1 MKEKKFRIV
10 TRVTE
15 KEFETIKRK
24 AKKAGLSVSEFIRQ
38 AAIKVPNRSP
48 IGADYGQCRE
58 HMDKLLDYLESAGKS
73 EEAQAIL
80 EHFKQRKGC

>member
-38 AAIKVPNRSP
+38 TVIKAPNRSP
-48 IGADYGQCRE
+48 ISNKYGKYRE
-58 HMDKLLDYLESAGKS
+58 HMDKLIDHLESAGAGD
-73 EEAQAIL
+73 EARAIL
-80 EHFKQRKGC
+80 QKFALNEGR

>member
-15 KEFETIKRK
+15 KEFESIKRK

-38 AAIKVPNRSP
+38 SAIKAPNRTS
-48 IGADYGQCRE
+48 ISDKYGKYRE
-58 HMDKLLDYLESAGKS
+58 HMDKLIDHLESARAGD
-73 EEAQAIL
+73 EARAIL
-80 EHFKQRKGC
+80 QRCGLSEGR

>member
-38 AAIKVPNRSP
+38 TAIKAPNRSP
-48 IGADYGQCRE
+48 ISDKYGKYRE
-58 HMDKLLDYLESAGKS
+58 HMDKLLDYLESSGNS
-73 EEAQAIL
+73 DEAQAIL
-80 EHFKQRKGC
+80 EQFALHKGR

>member
-1 MKEKKFRIV
+1 MNEKKLRIV

-38 AAIKVPNRSP
+38 TVIKAPNRSP
-48 IGADYGQCRE
+48 ISDKYGKYRE
-58 HMDKLLDYLESAGKS
+58 HIDKLIDHLESAGAGD
-73 EEAQAIL
+73 EARAIL
-80 EHFKQRKGC
+80 QKFALNDGR

>member
-1 MKEKKFRIV
+1 MNEKNLRIV

-15 KEFETIKRK
+15 KELETIKRK

-38 AAIKVPNRSP
+38 AAIKAPNRSP
-48 IGADYGQCRE
+48 ISEGYGQCRE
-58 HMDKLLDYLESAGKS
+58 HMDKLMDYLESAGNS

-80 EHFKQRKGC
+80 EQFALHKGR

>member
-1 MKEKKFRIV
+1 MNEKNLRIV

-38 AAIKVPNRSP
+38 TTIKAPNRSP
-48 IGADYGQCRE
+48 ISEGYGQCRE
-58 HMDKLLDYLESAGKS
+58 HMDKLIDYLESAKTGD
-73 EEAQAIL
+73 EARAIL
-80 EHFKQRKGC
+80 QQFALHKGR

>member
-1 MKEKKFRIV
+1 MNEKNSRIV

-24 AKKAGLSVSEFIRQ
+24 AKKARLSVSELIRQ
-38 AAIKVPNRSP
+38 AAIKAPNRSP

-58 HMDKLLDYLESAGKS
+58 HIDKLLDYLESAGNS

-80 EHFKQRKGC
+80 EQFVLHKGW

>member
-15 KEFETIKRK
+15 KEFEAIKRK

-38 AAIKVPNRSP
+38 AAIKAPNRSP

-58 HMDKLLDYLESAGKS
+58 HMDKLIDYLESAGKS

-80 EHFKQRKGC
+80 EHFTQRKGW

>member
-38 AAIKVPNRSP
+38 TVIKAPNRSP
-48 IGADYGQCRE
+48 ISDKYGKYRE
-58 HMDKLLDYLESAGKS
+58 HMDKLIDHLESAGAGD
-73 EEAQAIL
+73 EARAIL
-80 EHFKQRKGC
+80 QKFALSEGR

>member
-38 AAIKVPNRSP
+38 TAIKVPNRSP
-48 IGADYGQCRE
+48 ISDKYGKYRE
-58 HMDKLLDYLESAGKS
+58 HMDKLIDHLESAENS

-80 EHFKQRKGC
+80 EHFKQMKGC

>member
-38 AAIKVPNRSP
+38 TVIKAPKRSP
-48 IGADYGQCRE
+48 IGEDYGQSRE
-58 HMDKLLDYLESAGKS
+58 HMDKLLDYLESAGNS
-73 EEAQAIL
+73 DEARAVL
-80 EHFKQRKGC
+80 EQFALHKGR

>member
-38 AAIKVPNRSP
+38 LAIKAPNRSP
-48 IGADYGQCRE
+48 ISDKYGKYRE
-58 HMDKLLDYLESAGKS
+58 HIDKPIDHLESVGAGD
-73 EEAQAIL
+73 EARAIL
-80 EHFKQRKGC
+80 QKIALNEGR

>member
-1 MKEKKFRIV
+1 MNEKNLRIV

-24 AKKAGLSVSEFIRQ
+24 AKRAGLSVSEFIRQ

-48 IGADYGQCRE
+48 IGEDYGQSRE
-58 HMDKLLDYLESAGKS
+58 HMDKLLDYLESAGAS
-73 EEAQAIL
+73 EEVQAIL
-80 EHFKQRKGC
+80 EQFLLHKGR

>member
-1 MKEKKFRIV
+1 MNEKNLRIV

-38 AAIKVPNRSP
+38 AAIKAPNRSP
-48 IGADYGQCRE
+48 ISEGYGQCRE
-58 HMDKLLDYLESAGKS
+58 HMDKLIDYTA
-73 EEAQAIL
+73 
-80 EHFKQRKGC
+80 

>member
-1 MKEKKFRIV
+1 MNEKNLRIV

-38 AAIKVPNRSP
+38 TAIKAPNRSP
-48 IGADYGQCRE
+48 IGEDYGQWRE

-80 EHFKQRKGC
+80 EHFTQRKGC

>member
-15 KEFETIKRK
+15 KELENIKRK

-38 AAIKVPNRSP
+38 SAIKAPTRSP
-48 IGADYGQCRE
+48 ISDNFGKYRE
-58 HMDKLLDYLESAGKS
+58 HMDKLIDHLESAGAGD
-73 EEAQAIL
+73 EARTIL
-80 EHFKQRKGC
+80 EKFTLREGR

>member
-1 MKEKKFRIV
+1 MNEKILRIV

>member
-1 MKEKKFRIV
+1 MNEKNLRIV

-38 AAIKVPNRSP
+38 EAIKAPNRSP
-48 IGADYGQCRE
+48 IREDYGQCRE
-58 HMDKLLDYLESAGKS
+58 HMDKLLDYLELSGNS
-73 EEAQAIL
+73 DEAQAIL
-80 EHFKQRKGC
+80 QQFALHKGR

>member
-38 AAIKVPNRSP
+38 EAIKAPNRSA
-48 IGADYGQCRE
+48 IGEDYGQCRE
-58 HMDKLLDYLESAGKS
+58 HMDKLIDYLESAGAGDEAREIS
-73 EEAQAIL
+73 EQFAL
-80 EHFKQRKGC
+80 HKGR

>member
-1 MKEKKFRIV
+1 MNEKNLRIV

-38 AAIKVPNRSP
+38 TAIKAPNRSP
-48 IGADYGQCRE
+48 IGADYGQCRV
-58 HMDKLLDYLESAGKS
+58 HMDKLLDYLESSGNS
-73 EEAQAIL
+73 DEAQAIL

>member
-38 AAIKVPNRSP
+38 TVIKAPNRSP
-48 IGADYGQCRE
+48 ISDKYGKYRE
-58 HMDKLLDYLESAGKS
+58 HMDKLIDHLESAGAGN
-73 EEAQAIL
+73 EARAIL
-80 EHFKQRKGC
+80 QQFALSEGR

>member
-1 MKEKKFRIV
+1 MNEKNSRIV

-24 AKKAGLSVSEFIRQ
+24 AKKARLSVSEFIRQ
-38 AAIKVPNRSP
+38 AAIKAPNRSP
-48 IGADYGQCRE
+48 IGVDYGQCRE
-58 HMDKLLDYLESAGKS
+58 HMDKLIDYLEPAGKS

-80 EHFKQRKGC
+80 EHFVLHKGR

>member
-38 AAIKVPNRSP
+38 TVIKAPNRSP
-48 IGADYGQCRE
+48 ISDKYGKYRE
-58 HMDKLLDYLESAGKS
+58 HMDKLIDHLESAGAGD
-73 EEAQAIL
+73 EARAIL
-80 EHFKQRKGC
+80 QKFALNEGR

>member
-38 AAIKVPNRSP
+38 TTIKAPNRSP
-48 IGADYGQCRE
+48 ISEGYGQWRE
-58 HMDKLLDYLESAGKS
+58 HMDKLIDYLESAGKS

-80 EHFKQRKGC
+80 KHFTQRKGC

>member
-1 MKEKKFRIV
+1 MNEKNLRIV

-38 AAIKVPNRSP
+38 TAIKAPNRSP
-48 IGADYGQCRE
+48 ISDKYGKYRE
-58 HMDKLLDYLESAGKS
+58 HMDKLIDHLESAKTGN
-73 EEAQAIL
+73 EARAIL
-80 EHFKQRKGC
+80 QQFALHKGR

>member
-15 KEFETIKRK
+15 KEFEIIKQK

-38 AAIKVPNRSP
+38 AAIKAPNRSP

-58 HMDKLLDYLESAGKS
+58 HMDKLLDYLESS
-73 EEAQAIL
+73 ENSDEARAVL
-80 EHFKQRKGC
+80 EQFALHKGR

>member
-38 AAIKVPNRSP
+38 AAIKAPNRSP

-58 HMDKLLDYLESAGKS
+58 HIDKLIDHLESAGAGD
-73 EEAQAIL
+73 EARAVL
-80 EHFKQRKGC
+80 EQFALHKGR

>member
-1 MKEKKFRIV
+1 MKEKNFRIV

-48 IGADYGQCRE
+48 IGEDYGQCRE
-58 HMDKLLDYLESAGKS
+58 HMDKLIDYLESAKTGD
-73 EEAQAIL
+73 EARAIL
-80 EHFKQRKGC
+80 QQFALHKGR

>member
-1 MKEKKFRIV
+1 MNEKNLRIV

-15 KEFETIKRK
+15 KEFETIKRM

-38 AAIKVPNRSP
+38 AAIKAPNRSP

-58 HMDKLLDYLESAGKS
+58 NMDKLIDYLESAKTVD
-73 EEAQAIL
+73 EARDIL
-80 EHFKQRKGC
+80 QQFALHKGR